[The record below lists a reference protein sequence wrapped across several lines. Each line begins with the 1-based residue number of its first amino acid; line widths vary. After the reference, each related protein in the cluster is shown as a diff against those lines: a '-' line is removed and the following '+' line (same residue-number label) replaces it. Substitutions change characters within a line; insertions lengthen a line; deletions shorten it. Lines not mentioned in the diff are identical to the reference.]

1 MSPLKIQ
8 LGGSY
13 SVLTYYLFRVLLLEI
28 NVKLK
33 IIRSLVGNTC
43 SKWLIWNILNTCS
56 KLVCLKYL
64 ESWILEI
71 LVQSFRENTWT
82 KTNLEK
88 PSQYCYDSSPL
99 LFLSL
104 SSKGSILLLFIVV
117 KIYKVEIKFSD
128 LTLYFQ
134 WTRATVDKER
144 VNPRCQVYPCLSHMV
159 LWPYGPILAIWAKVV
174 ERAKLNSSSCQSFS
188 GSVFG
193 GNEREII
200 SVSSKE
206 WRLGWKWSLGWKA

>member
-1 MSPLKIQ
+1 MYKSSSIIMSPLKIQ

-88 PSQYCYDSSPL
+88 PSQYCYHSSPL

-104 SSKGSILLLFIVV
+104 SSKGSILVLFIHYCC
-117 KIYKVEIKFSD
+117 KNIQSWNKVLRFDFILSVNKSNSW
-128 LTLYFQ
+128 Q
-134 WTRATVDKER
+134 RA
-144 VNPRCQVYPCLSHMV
+144 S
-159 LWPYGPILAIWAKVV
+159 
-174 ERAKLNSSSCQSFS
+174 
-188 GSVFG
+188 
-193 GNEREII
+193 
-200 SVSSKE
+200 
-206 WRLGWKWSLGWKA
+206 

>member
-28 NVKLK
+28 NVKL
-33 IIRSLVGNTC
+33 IRSLVGNTC

-144 VNPRCQVYPCLSHMV
+144 VNPRCQVYPCLV
-159 LWPYGPILAIWAKVV
+159 LWPYGPIWSNMAIWAKVV
-174 ERAKLNSSSCQSFS
+174 ERAK
-188 GSVFG
+188 
-193 GNEREII
+193 GNIQ
-200 SVSSKE
+200 KKK
-206 WRLGWKWSLGWKA
+206 RL